1 MAASATPAARAPDSE
16 AALAAA
22 LADVPELARLLEV
35 DPYLKPFAVDFQRRY
50 KQFCQSLSNIGENEG
65 GIDKFSRGYESFGVH
80 RCADGGLYC
89 KEWAPGAEGVF
100 LTGDFNGW
108 NPFSH
113 PYKKLDFGKWE
124 LYIPPKQ
131 DRSVPVPHGSKLK
144 VVIASKSGEIL
155 YRISPWA
162 KYVTREGG
170 NVNYD
175 WIHWDPEHSYKFKH
189 SRPKKP
195 RSLRIYESH
204 VGISSHEGKVAS
216 YKHFT
221 CNVLPR
227 IKDLGYNCI
236 QLMAIMEHAYY
247 ASFGYQITSFFAAS
261 SRYGTPEELKELVD
275 TAHSM
280 GIVVLLD
287 VVHSHASKNS
297 EDGLNMFDGTDSC
310 YFHSGPKGTHDLWDS
325 RLFAYSSWEVLRFLL
340 SNIRWWLEE
349 YGFDGF
355 RFDGVTSML
364 YHHHGI
370 GQGFS
375 GDYNEY
381 FGLQVD
387 EDALIY
393 LMLANHLVHTL
404 YPDSI
409 TIAEDVSGMPALCSP
424 ISQGGVGFDYR
435 LAMAIPDKWIQLL
448 KEFKD
453 EDWNMGNIVFT
464 LTNRRY
470 LEKCIAYAESHDQ
483 ALVGDKTLAFWLMD
497 AEMYT
502 NMSVLTPFTP
512 VIDRGIQ
519 LHKMIRLITHGL
531 GGEGYLNFM
540 GNEFGHPEWL
550 DFPRKG
556 NNESYHYARRQFHL
570 TDDDLLR
577 YKFLNNFD
585 RDMNRLEER
594 CGWLSAPQAYVSE
607 KHEGNKVITFERAGL
622 VFIFNFHPSKSYTD
636 YRVGTALPG
645 KFKIV
650 LDSDAAEYGGHQRLD
665 HNTDFFSEAFEHN
678 GRPHSLLVYIPS
690 RVALIL
696 QNVDLPN

>member
-1 MAASATPAARAPDSE
+1 PNL
-16 AALAAA
+16 AL
-22 LADVPELARLLEV
+22 
-35 DPYLKPFAVDFQRRY
+35 Y
-50 KQFCQSLSNIGENEG
+50 KRFNQTLSSIGENEG
-65 GIDKFSRGYESFGVH
+65 GIDRFSRGYESFGVH
-80 RCADGGLYC
+80 RCADG
-89 KEWAPGAEGVF
+89 EWAPGAEGVF
-100 LTGDFNGW
+100 LTGDFNDW

-131 DRSVPVPHGSKLK
+131 NRSVLVPHGSKLK
-144 VVIASKSGEIL
+144 LVIRSKSGEIL

-162 KYVTREGG
+162 KYVTREGS

-175 WIHWDPEHSYKFKH
+175 WIHWDPEYSYKFKH
-189 SRPKKP
+189 SKPKKP
-195 RSLRIYESH
+195 KGLRIYESH
-204 VGISSHEGKVAS
+204 VGISSYEGKIAS

-275 TAHSM
+275 TQRM
-280 GIVVLLD
+280 YNKENVLYIMPKS
-287 VVHSHASKNS
+287 V
-297 EDGLNMFDGTDSC
+297 FIC
-310 YFHSGPKGTHDLWDS
+310 YF
-325 RLFAYSSWEVLRFLL
+325 SWEVLRFLL

-370 GQGFS
+370 GENFS
-375 GDYNEY
+375 GDYHEY

-393 LMLANHLVHTL
+393 IMLANHLVHTL

-424 ISQGGVGFDYR
+424 ISQGGGGFDYR
-435 LAMAIPDKWIQLL
+435 LAMAIPDKWIQVRFNVNIFFFLWIL
-448 KEFKD
+448 Y
-453 EDWNMGNIVFT
+453 EDWNMGNIVYT

-483 ALVGDKTLAFWLMD
+483 VNKYTLAFWLMD

-519 LHKMIRLITHGL
+519 LHKMIRLITHAL

-585 RDMNRLEER
+585 RDMNKLEER
-594 CGWLSAPQAYVSE
+594 YGWLSAPQAHVSE
-607 KHEGNKVITFERAGL
+607 KHEDNKIIAFERASL
-622 VFIFNFHPSKSYTD
+622 LFIFNFHPSKSYTD
-636 YRVGTALPG
+636 YRVGTT
-645 KFKIV
+645 FCTYKIV
-650 LDSDAAEYGGHQRLD
+650 LDSDAAEYGGHKRLD
-665 HNTDFFSEAFEHN
+665 HNTEFFSEPFEHN
-678 GRPHSLLVYIPS
+678 NCPCSLLVS
-690 RVALIL
+690 KIL
-696 QNVDLPN
+696 RYFHFI

>member
-1 MAASATPAARAPDSE
+1 
-16 AALAAA
+16 
-22 LADVPELARLLEV
+22 
-35 DPYLKPFAVDFQRRY
+35 
-50 KQFCQSLSNIGENEG
+50 
-65 GIDKFSRGYESFGVH
+65 
-80 RCADGGLYC
+80 
-89 KEWAPGAEGVF
+89 
-100 LTGDFNGW
+100 
-108 NPFSH
+108 
-113 PYKKLDFGKWE
+113 
-124 LYIPPKQ
+124 
-131 DRSVPVPHGSKLK
+131 
-144 VVIASKSGEIL
+144 
-155 YRISPWA
+155 
-162 KYVTREGG
+162 
-170 NVNYD
+170 
-175 WIHWDPEHSYKFKH
+175 
-189 SRPKKP
+189 
-195 RSLRIYESH
+195 
-204 VGISSHEGKVAS
+204 
-216 YKHFT
+216 
-221 CNVLPR
+221 
-227 IKDLGYNCI
+227 
-236 QLMAIMEHAYY
+236 MAIMEHAYY

-280 GIVVLLD
+280 DIIVLLD

-297 EDGLNMFDGTDSC
+297 ADGLNMFDGTDSC
-310 YFHSGPKGTHDLWDS
+310 YFHSGPRGTHDLWDS

-349 YGFDGF
+349 YRFDGF

-375 GDYNEY
+375 GDYSEY

-387 EDALIY
+387 EDALTY
-393 LMLANHLVHTL
+393 LMLANHLAHTL

-409 TIAEDVSGMPALCSP
+409 TVAEDVSGMPALCSP
-424 ISQGGVGFDYR
+424 ISQGGGGFDYR

-453 EDWNMGNIVFT
+453 EDWNMGNIVYT

-594 CGWLSAPQAYVSE
+594 FGWLSAPQAYVSE
-607 KHEGNKVITFERAGL
+607 KHEGNKIIAFERAGL
-622 VFIFNFHPSKSYTD
+622 LFIFNFHPSKSYTD

-665 HNTDFFSEAFEHN
+665 HSTDFFSEAFEHN
-678 GRPHSLLVYIPS
+678 GRPCSLLVYIPS

-696 QNVDLPN
+696 QNVDPPN

>member
-1 MAASATPAARAPDSE
+1 MAAPAGPPAGAAGAECSE
-16 AALAAA
+16 EALAAS
-22 LADVPELARLLEV
+22 LADMPELARLLET
-35 DPYLKPFAVDFQRRY
+35 DPHLKPFAPDFQRRY
-50 KQFCQSLSNIGENEG
+50 NRFNQTLNDIGENEG
-65 GIDKFSRGYESFGVH
+65 GIDRFSRGYESFGVH

-100 LTGDFNGW
+100 LTGDFNDW
-108 NPFSH
+108 NPFSY
-113 PYKKLDFGKWE
+113 PYKKLEFGKWE

-131 DRSVPVPHGSKLK
+131 NKSVLVPHGSKLK
-144 VVIASKSGEIL
+144 LVIRSKNGEIL

-162 KYVTREGG
+162 KYVTREGS

-175 WIHWDPEHSYKFKH
+175 WIHWDPEYSYKFKH
-189 SRPKKP
+189 SKTKKP
-195 RSLRIYESH
+195 KGLRIYESH
-204 VGISSHEGKVAS
+204 VGISSYEGKIAS

-280 GIVVLLD
+280 GITVLLD

-297 EDGLNMFDGTDSC
+297 EDGLNMFDGTESC
-310 YFHSGPKGTHDLWDS
+310 YFHYGPRGTHILWDS
-325 RLFAYSSWEVLRFLL
+325 RLFDYASWEVLRFLL

-370 GQGFS
+370 GENFS
-375 GDYNEY
+375 GDYHEY
-381 FGLQVD
+381 FGLHVD
-387 EDALIY
+387 EDALTYI
-393 LMLANHLVHTL
+393 MLANHLVHTL

-424 ISQGGVGFDYR
+424 ISQGGGGFDYR
-435 LAMAIPDKWIQLL
+435 LAMAIPDKWI
-448 KEFKD
+448 
-453 EDWNMGNIVFT
+453 
-464 LTNRRY
+464 
-470 LEKCIAYAESHDQ
+470 Q

-519 LHKMIRLITHGL
+519 LHKMIRLITHTL

-585 RDMNRLEER
+585 RDMNKLEER

-607 KHEGNKVITFERAGL
+607 KHEENKIIAFERASL
-622 VFIFNFHPSKSYTD
+622 LFIFNFHPSKSYTD
-636 YRVGTALPG
+636 YRVGTTLPG
-645 KFKIV
+645 KYKIV
-650 LDSDAAEYGGHQRLD
+650 LDSDAAEYGGHKRLD
-665 HNTDFFSEAFEHN
+665 HGTEFFSEPFEHN
-678 GRPHSLLVYIPS
+678 NCPCSLLVYIPN

-696 QNVDLPN
+696 RNVDLPN